1 MTFLTGGIVMG
12 NPERDHLSSE
22 LWKLKKKL
30 TSLEINY
37 EAKMKVYK
45 DYDEDK
51 KIIKLKKDFTIKRE
65 SNVEE
70 QKIINER
77 ISKIDKEERLVEHT
91 RHMREWEIIKEK
103 VQNVPQFKKL
113 LKLYVELEKEEPN
126 AHFGVPYSIFKYEA
140 VEHGFQEIEFVKII
154 KCFQDDWDLRKAL
167 SFIQYTN
174 TLRSRFSKEIEKL

>member
-1 MTFLTGGIVMG
+1 MNYHRRCIAINSPEYDFL
-12 NPERDHLSSE
+12 RSE

-45 DYDEDK
+45 NYNEEK

-65 SNVEE
+65 SIVEE

-77 ISKIDKEERLVEHT
+77 ISKMDKEERLVEHT

-113 LKLYVELEKEEPN
+113 LKLYVELEKEERYE
-126 AHFGVPYSIFKYEA
+126 AFGVPYSIFKYEA
-140 VEHGFQEIEFVKII
+140 VEHGFHEVEFVKII
-154 KCFQDDWDLRKAL
+154 KYFQEDWDLTKAL
-167 SFIQYTN
+167 SYVRYTN